1 MEMQKRRKITVVGA
15 GHVGGTT
22 AQRLLE
28 KELADVVLLDIEG
41 EMPSG
46 KALDLLESAPIG
58 DYDSYIV
65 GTADYAETANSDI
78 VIITSGMPRKPGMS
92 RDDLLRANVDIVKKV
107 TESVAKQSPN
117 AILLMVSNPL
127 DAMTY
132 VAYRVSGFARKKV
145 LGMAGV
151 LDAARL
157 AAFIAMELSV
167 SMESVQAQVMGSH
180 GDSMVPLLRY
190 TTVSGIPVTDLLPT
204 DRLEALIQRT
214 RDGGGEIV
222 KLLKTGSAYYAPS
235 AAIVEM
241 VESIIKDKRKIL
253 PCTVLCQG
261 EYKINNLF
269 TGVPV
274 LLGHNGIEKII
285 ELSLNPEE
293 EALLR
298 KSVLAI
304 EAVRQDVDKI
314 L

>member
-1 MEMQKRRKITVVGA
+1 VGKRKKITVVGA

-22 AQRLLE
+22 AQRLAE
-28 KELADVVLLDIEG
+28 KELADVVLVDIEG
-41 EMPSG
+41 DMPAG
-46 KALDLLESAPIG
+46 KALDLMESAPIG
-58 DYDSYIV
+58 GYDSRLI
-65 GTADYAETANSDI
+65 GTASYEVTADSDI

-92 RDDLLRANVDIVKKV
+92 RDDLLRANVGIVKNV
-107 TESVAKQSPN
+107 TESVVRYSPN
-117 AILLMVSNPL
+117 AILIVVSNPL

-132 VAYRVSGFARKKV
+132 VAYRVSGFRREKV
-145 LGMAGV
+145 MGMAGV

-157 AAFIAMELSV
+157 SSFIAMELSV

-180 GDSMVPLLRY
+180 GDSMIPLLRY
-190 TTVSGIPVTDLLPT
+190 TTVSGIPVTQLLPPN
-204 DRLEALIQRT
+204 RLEAIIQRT

-235 AAIVEM
+235 AAVVEM

-274 LLGHNGIEKII
+274 LLGQDGVEKVI
-285 ELSLNPEE
+285 ELPLNDEE
-293 EALLR
+293 EIALR

-304 EAVRQDVDKI
+304 EVIRQAVDKI